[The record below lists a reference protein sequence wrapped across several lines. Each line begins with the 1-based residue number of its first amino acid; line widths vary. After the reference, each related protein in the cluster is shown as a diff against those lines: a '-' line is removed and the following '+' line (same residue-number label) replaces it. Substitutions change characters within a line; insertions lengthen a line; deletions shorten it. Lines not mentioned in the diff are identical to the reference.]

1 MNPILEA
8 VFKGEYEA
16 GYKLFKSNKRPSAED
31 MRWAGI
37 CLLNLDEALKAQDVL
52 RQAQILGNKSA
63 RIELAAAYRK
73 LDDQKKSDAIIQE
86 IDSQD
91 FNDFDLA
98 LLEREKAVSF
108 FAIGQLKKSIEH
120 LEQAWEHAIKAE
132 NGQYLLP
139 GITLVLA
146 YGHAD
151 LGQEERALHYIGITL
166 EKANIAKQAQL
177 KMIQALCYMYIE
189 RFDSA
194 FESLAEADRLRLHAP
209 AISACLRYFQA
220 KLELARGH
228 HPRALDMFA
237 QAADI
242 AAKSEE
248 LETEAYAALGAVFV
262 KTTLGDSRR
271 ARSTL
276 ARGRALAKTPKARA
290 HAKLREGALLA
301 YRGVGGG
308 VPFIEDALKIFRELG
323 LERDAGVALLHLAE
337 AHLSEGDKKAATKA
351 LEEAADVR
359 SAFKHAGPMR
369 YELRDLPQT
378 MAFLR
383 KQKASEYVTTL
394 LQDFPEPEMMTVS
407 GAARVRFQA
416 LGRAIMTLKGEPIKI
431 KSSTPRAVHMITLLL
446 KKGKVT
452 LEEFLAEVFPDSSE
466 RNGRNQFHVTRY
478 QLFDHIPGLEIC
490 FDKTSKAYI
499 LKLNNLHLECD
510 WLELEDALE
519 KREVHR
525 ALDLYQGTLLRDA
538 EGEWARECRMNLEW
552 SLIMVGLETVE
563 SYYNDGRFDLCIQ
576 LAQRLERV
584 APLDEALS
592 GFLVRATHKLKG
604 SLIAHEEWMRIDERY
619 RLEVG
624 STPPVL
630 TKLHRELKL
639 AVN

>member
-1 MNPILEA
+1 MNPILEEI
-8 VFKGEYEA
+8 FKGEYEA
-16 GYKLFKSNKRPSAED
+16 GYKLFKSNKRPTAED
-31 MRWAGI
+31 MRWGGI
-37 CLLNLDEALKAQDVL
+37 CLLNLDEALKAQDLL
-52 RQAQILGNKSA
+52 RQSQILGNKA
-63 RIELAAAYRK
+63 AKIELASAYRK
-73 LDDQKKSDAIIQE
+73 LDDAKKADALLAE
-86 IDSQD
+86 VDSKD
-91 FNDFDLA
+91 LNDFDKA
-98 LLEREKAVSF
+98 LLEREKAISF
-108 FAIGQLKKSIEH
+108 YYMGDLRKSIEL
-120 LEQAWEHAIKAE
+120 LEKAWEHAIKAE
-132 NGQYLLP
+132 NGHHLLP
-139 GITLVLA
+139 GITQTLA
-146 YGHAD
+146 GSHTQ
-151 LGQEERALHYIGITL
+151 LGQEERALHYIDITL
-166 EKANIAKQAQL
+166 DKAHVAKQASL
-177 KMIQALCYMYIE
+177 KMLQAIAYVYTE
-189 RFDSA
+189 QFDRA
-194 FESLAEADRLRLHAP
+194 FTALAEADRLRIHAP
-209 AISACLRYFQA
+209 TINACLRYFQA
-220 KLELARGH
+220 QLELARGH
-228 HPRALDMFA
+228 HPRSLDLFT

-242 AAKSEE
+242 AAKSEDAD
-248 LETEAYAALGAVFV
+248 TEAYAALGAVFV

-308 VPFIEDALKIFRELG
+308 APFIEDALKIFRDLG

-337 AHLSEGDKKAATKA
+337 AHLSEDDKKAAVKA

-359 SAFKHAGPMR
+359 ASFKHAGPMR
-369 YELRDLPQT
+369 YELRDLPLT
-378 MAFLR
+378 MGFLR
-383 KQKASEYVTTL
+383 KQKESEYVTTL
-394 LQDFPEPEMMTVS
+394 LQDFPEAENTSVG

-499 LKLNNLHLECD
+499 LKLNNVHLECD

-519 KREVHR
+519 KRELHR
-525 ALDLYQGTLLRDA
+525 ALDLYQGALLRDA

-563 SYYNDGRFDLCIQ
+563 SYYNNGRYDLCIQ

-619 RLEVG
+619 RFEVG
-624 STPPVL
+624 NTPPVL
-630 TKLHRELKL
+630 TKLRRELKL
-639 AVN
+639 EVN

>member
-8 VFKGEYEA
+8 VFKGEYET
-16 GYKLFKSNKRPSAED
+16 GYKLFKSNKRPTAED
-31 MRWAGI
+31 MRWGGI
-37 CLLNLDEALKAQDVL
+37 CLLNLDEALKAQDLL
-52 RQAQILGNKSA
+52 RQAQILGNKA
-63 RIELAAAYRK
+63 AKIELAAAYRK
-73 LDDQKKSDAIIQE
+73 LDDLAKANALLSELKSEDL
-86 IDSQD
+86 S
-91 FNDFDLA
+91 DFDNA
-98 LLEREKAVSF
+98 LFEREKAVSLF
-108 FAIGQLKKSIEH
+108 YSGQLKESIKL
-120 LEQAWEHAIKAE
+120 LEKAWEYAIKAE
-132 NGQYLLP
+132 HGEQLLP
-139 GITLVLA
+139 GITQSLA
-146 YGHAD
+146 YGHVD
-151 LGQEERALHYIGITL
+151 LGQEERALHYIDITF
-166 EKANIAKQAQL
+166 EKAHIAKQAHL
-177 KMIQALCYMYIE
+177 KMIQALCYMYLE
-189 RFDSA
+189 RFDNA

-209 AISACLRYFQA
+209 SLTSCLKYFQG

-228 HPRALDMFA
+228 HPRALDLFT
-237 QAADI
+237 QAADL
-242 AAKSEE
+242 ASKSDEAD
-248 LETEAYAALGAVFV
+248 TEAYAALGAVFV

-290 HAKLREGALLA
+290 NAKLREGALLA

-308 VPFIEDALKIFRELG
+308 APFIEESLKIFRELG

-337 AHLSEGDKKAATKA
+337 AHLSDGDKKAAIKA

-359 SAFKHAGPMR
+359 ASFKHAGPMR
-369 YELRDLPQT
+369 YELRDLSRV
-378 MAFLR
+378 MGFLR
-383 KQKASEYVTTL
+383 KQKDSAYVTTL
-394 LQDFPEPEMMTVS
+394 LQDFSEPEKMTVD

-446 KKGKVT
+446 RKGKVT
-452 LEEFLAEVFPDSSE
+452 LEDFLAEVFPDSSE

-478 QLFDHIPGLEIC
+478 QLFDHIPGLEIA

-510 WLELEDALE
+510 WLELEEALE
-519 KREVHR
+519 NRDLHR

-592 GFLVRATHKLKG
+592 GFLVRATHRLKG
-604 SLIAHEEWMRIDERY
+604 SLIANEEWMRIDERY

-630 TKLHRELKL
+630 SKLRKELQL
-639 AVN
+639 NIN